1 MNLQNTAN
9 TTLISSSSASLI
21 TAINDYA
28 TVISLSI
35 TLLGV
40 LAGIFFHILAL
51 IDRRNHAKQM
61 IIERRQQNQE
71 VELERRNKLL
81 LVVKDKKSIGK

>member
-9 TTLISSSSASLI
+9 TTLITSSSASLI
-21 TAINDYA
+21 TVINDYA

-40 LAGIFFHILAL
+40 VAGIVFHVLAL

-61 IIERRQQNQE
+61 IIERRQQDQE